1 MKRREPTNRDP
12 RRGLPSLAEQRK
24 TNFVTNIEK
33 ITSATHHKP
42 TTRSVRPQF
51 HVGQTVRSTI
61 DRGQSIAAK
70 IVKVLPLEGSCYQ
83 YRVKS
88 PDEPFERT
96 ANEHDLAG

>member
-24 TNFVTNIEK
+24 TNIAMHIEK
-33 ITSATHHKP
+33 ITSVVHHEPATP
-42 TTRSVRPQF
+42 SNRPQF
-51 HVGQTVRSTI
+51 HVGQTVRICRSTI

-70 IVKVLPLEGSCYQ
+70 IVKVLPFEGSCYQ

-88 PDEPFERT
+88 PDEP
-96 ANEHDLAG
+96 